1 MVKDGSMA
9 GSISIY
15 FWSCCHS
22 LNLGGY
28 EFNSKKQVS
37 KNLGGI
43 GETRW
48 LSYACITLGSVIV
61 ALSLW
66 HLGLNR
72 QAYAG

>member
-1 MVKDGSMA
+1 MTR
-9 GSISIY
+9 SISIY

-22 LNLGGY
+22 LILVVM
-28 EFNSKKQVS
+28 SSIRKKQVS

-66 HLGLNR
+66 HLGLNS
-72 QAYAG
+72 QTCAS